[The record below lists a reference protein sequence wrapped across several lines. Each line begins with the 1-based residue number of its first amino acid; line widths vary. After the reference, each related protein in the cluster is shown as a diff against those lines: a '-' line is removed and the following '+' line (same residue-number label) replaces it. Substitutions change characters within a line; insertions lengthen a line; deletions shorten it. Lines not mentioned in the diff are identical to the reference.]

1 MAIFDAL
8 GRWLPIMFAVS
19 ALVGLAQHGFLIDV
33 HGAPGWLY
41 EQYSSI
47 RLKVFSLLQLLVIS
61 WWSHWHLSAAMQDVV
76 VAYTLIGMS
85 VRRAER
91 LVDAEVA
98 SRIDALKHEVESGA
112 FKLDMSFSLPP
123 LRPSFRGRAGSA
135 LREMW
140 GDLRTAI
147 HGRLTLLDLVVV
159 PIWPLSVI
167 LASRHVAS
175 ARHGYVPTVFHGFTY
190 RKLRVAFG
198 VLLAYCV
205 SVVAFLLWSYLSA

>member
-1 MAIFDAL
+1 MAIFDTL
-8 GRWLPIMFAVS
+8 GRWLPIVFAVS
-19 ALVGLAQHGFLIDV
+19 ALFGLAQHGFSIDF
-33 HGAPGWLY
+33 HGAPRWLY
-41 EQYSSI
+41 EQYSLI
-47 RLKVFSLLQLLVIS
+47 RLRVFSLLQLLVIS
-61 WWSHWHLSAAMQDVV
+61 WWSHWRLSAAMQDVV

-91 LVDAEVA
+91 LVDAEMA
-98 SRIDALKHEVESGA
+98 SRFDALKHEMESGA
-112 FKLDMSFSLPP
+112 FKLEMGFSLPP
-123 LRPSFRGRAGSA
+123 LRPSFRERAGSA

-167 LASRHVAS
+167 LASRYVAS

-205 SVVAFLLWSYLSA
+205 SVAAFLLWSYLSA